1 MHEHLIDRVGLT
13 VVTDLDRQNE
23 VHIKAVPTSY
33 NQTTGSAQHFLCFIY
48 FSMKSS

>member
-33 NQTTGSAQHFLCFIY
+33 NQTTGSAQHFFMLHLFLNEV
-48 FSMKSS
+48 